1 MTISSSLNAGVTGL
15 FANAS
20 RLATISDNIA
30 NSATYGYKRAGTDF
44 SSLVLTESAGSYT
57 AGGVRTQSFREVS
70 GKSTLVGTTNPTD
83 IAVSGVGMLPVS
95 TLTSI
100 EAGALNPPLLLT
112 TTGSFRPDEQGYL
125 TTTSGLVLMGWAA
138 NSDGTIPANARDSAS
153 GLEPIRVSTGYSA
166 QPTTEIELGVN
177 LPATEAQAAVLAG
190 TPGDTLELPIAYY
203 DTLGASQTLDISF
216 TPTGANDNEWTME
229 ISDAGGVLETLTV
242 TFDDTSG
249 LGGALLS
256 VTPTTNY
263 DTTTGVLSLTLSD
276 GNPLAVDI
284 GAPGDIDNMTQV
296 AAEFAP
302 VGIFRDGA
310 PAGTLV
316 SVEIDQSGMLNA
328 IYDTGF
334 TRTIYQVPLVSVPNT
349 NGLRAESNQTFSV
362 TKESGQFYLWDA
374 GAGPTGEVNGYAL
387 EESAT
392 DIAAELTQM
401 IQTQRAYS
409 SNAKVIQTVDEM
421 LQETTNLKR

>member
-57 AGGVRTQSFREVS
+57 AGGVRAQSYREVS
-70 GKSTLVGTTNPTD
+70 GKSTLVGTTNSTD

-95 TLTSI
+95 TISAI
-100 EAGALNPPLLLT
+100 GAGVLNPPLLLT
-112 TTGSFRPDEQGYL
+112 TTGSFRADEQGYL
-125 TTTSGLVLMGWAA
+125 TTASGLVLMGWAA
-138 NSDGTIPANARDSAS
+138 STDGSIPSNSRDSAS
-153 GLEPIRVSTGYSA
+153 GLEPIRIASGYSA
-166 QPTTEIELGVN
+166 RETSEIELGVN
-177 LPATEAQAAVLAG
+177 LPATAAQDAVTAG
-190 TPGDTLELPIAYY
+190 TAGDTLELPIEYY
-203 DTLGASQTLDISF
+203 DTLGASQTLTTTF
-216 TPTGANDNEWTME
+216 TPTGAADNEWTVE
-229 ISDAGGVLETLTV
+229 FSDTGGVLDTITV
-242 TFDDTSG
+242 TFDDTAG
-249 LGGALLS
+249 MGGALLS
-256 VTPTTNY
+256 VTPLTNY
-263 DTTTGVLSLTLSD
+263 DITTGKLSLTLSS
-276 GNPLAVDI
+276 GNALTVDI
-284 GAPGDIDNMTQV
+284 GAPGDTDNLTQL

-302 VGIFRDGA
+302 VGIFKDGA
-310 PAGTLV
+310 PAGTLTD
-316 SVEIDQSGMLNA
+316 VEIDQNGFLNA

-349 NGLRAESNQTFSV
+349 NGLKAESNQTFSV